1 MSTNVVKV
9 NGDYKIKSVQGGTI
23 TLDAGSTGNVKV
35 TGKLTVEGET
45 VTVTTVNMEIKDNV
59 ILLNREE
66 EGNKITAGYSG
77 IEIKRGSNPNGNGQ
91 IFFTEDIDWTDTG
104 NSTKSGLFVFK
115 TQNTGICAIRTNCIN
130 TGGNN
135 LYLINSA
142 GTGVITVAGTTNY
155 EVNVLDDDHIPNK
168 KYVDDKV
175 GSAAR
180 LTIANNKTLTVNN
193 SLVFSGTESASVNF
207 GNGGSVAYRGV
218 SLVQFTEGGTSS
230 ADLIKIMNDEVGDGK
245 IVFNNNTTFTGNIRF
260 QSFGTDSRT
269 ETSTGFTGTGKF
281 VWNNSPEI
289 ITPKILA
296 PINGS
301 GANVTT
307 IVSGVTGQTGTPNLV
322 FSNSPTIATP
332 VITGNL
338 TIQGVATTGATGTQ
352 KMVFDNGPTLITPT
366 LGVASATTINKVA
379 ITAPANA
386 ATITIANN
394 KTLTVNNTLTFTGT
408 DTSSVNFGSGG
419 TVVYLGS
426 PINNQS
432 SGYVL
437 DLTDQ
442 NKTIYTN
449 SDLTIPVNTSVAFPI
464 GTTIDIISR
473 DIIFV
478 YISGDT
484 LQWGGQASNL
494 TGTRTIAKY
503 GMARLIKV
511 TSTIWYISGQGI
523 T

>member
-1 MSTNVVKV
+1 
-9 NGDYKIKSVQGGTI
+9 
-23 TLDAGSTGNVKV
+23 
-35 TGKLTVEGET
+35 
-45 VTVTTVNMEIKDNV
+45 
-59 ILLNREE
+59 
-66 EGNKITAGYSG
+66 
-77 IEIKRGSNPNGNGQ
+77 
-91 IFFTEDIDWTDTG
+91 
-104 NSTKSGLFVFK
+104 
-115 TQNTGICAIRTNCIN
+115 
-130 TGGNN
+130 
-135 LYLINSA
+135 
-142 GTGVITVAGTTNY
+142 
-155 EVNVLDDDHIPNK
+155 
-168 KYVDDKV
+168 
-175 GSAAR
+175 
-180 LTIANNKTLTVNN
+180 
-193 SLVFSGTESASVNF
+193 
-207 GNGGSVAYRGV
+207 
-218 SLVQFTEGGTSS
+218 
-230 ADLIKIMNDEVGDGK
+230 MNDEVGDGFL
-245 IVFNNNTTFTGNIRF
+245 VFNNNTTFTGNIEF
-260 QSFGTDSRT
+260 KNFGTDSRT
-269 ETSTGFTGTGKF
+269 STSTGFTGTGKF

-307 IVSGVTGQTGTPNLV
+307 TISGVTGQTGTPNLV
-322 FSNSPTIATP
+322 FSNSPTIVTP

-338 TIQGVATTGATGTQ
+338 TIQGVVTTGATGTQ
-352 KMVFDNGPTLITPT
+352 KMVFDNSPTLTTPT
-366 LGVASATTINKVA
+366 LGAASATTINKVA

-408 DTSSVNFGSGG
+408 DSSSVNFGSGG
-419 TVVYLGS
+419 TVGYLGS

-449 SDLTIPVNTSVAFPI
+449 SDLTIPGNASVAFPI

-478 YISGDT
+478 YINGDT

>member
-45 VTVTTVNMEIKDNV
+45 VTVTTVNMEVKDNV

-66 EGNKITAGYSG
+66 AGNKITAGYSG
-77 IEIKRGSNPNGNGQ
+77 IEISRGSNANGNGQ
-91 IFFTEDIDWTDTG
+91 IFFTENIDWTDTG

-230 ADLIKIMNDEVGDGK
+230 ADLIKIMNDETGDGK
-245 IVFNNNTTFTGNIRF
+245 LVFNNNPTFTGNNITI
-260 QSFGTDSRT
+260 QGVTTSGTPY
-269 ETSTGFTGTGKF
+269 GTGRLIF
-281 VWNNSPEI
+281 SNSPEI
-289 ITPKILA
+289 TTPKIIA
-296 PINGS
+296 PANGI
-301 GANVTT
+301 GVNVTA
-307 IVSGVTGQTGTPNLV
+307 IVSGVTGQSGTPNLV
-322 FSNSPTIATP
+322 FSNSPTIVTP

-338 TIQGVATTGATGTQ
+338 TIQGVVTTGATGNQ
-352 KMVFDNGPTLITPT
+352 RMVFDNSPTLITPT
-366 LGVASATTINKVA
+366 LGVASATSINKVT
-379 ITAPANA
+379 ITAPATA

-394 KTLTVNNTLTFTGT
+394 KTLIVNNTLTFTGT
-408 DTSSVNFGSGG
+408 DTSSVNFGNGG

-432 SGYVL
+432 SGYPL

-449 SDLTIPVNTSVAFPI
+449 SDLTIPSNTSVPFPI

-478 YISGDT
+478 YIDGGDT

-494 TGTRTIAKY
+494 TGPRTIAKY